1 MSWPRIETSEIVKI
15 NFSTSKLFQSFVKV
29 MENWLIHM
37 PSNIKYPE
45 KIKAD
50 KKKKE
55 TNPAFLFQ
63 ENFSKKG

>member
-1 MSWPRIETSEIVKI
+1 
-15 NFSTSKLFQSFVKV
+15 
-29 MENWLIHM
+29 M